1 MALDTARDDGGGV
14 KPQEGVEFQ
23 RFNESL
29 TKIGTREEACLRR
42 NKDSLN
48 ATRIV
53 FTEHRSFID
62 NKINF
67 F

>member
-1 MALDTARDDGGGV
+1 VALDTARDDGVGV

-29 TKIGTREEACLRR
+29 TKIGTHEEACLRE

-48 ATRIV
+48 DMESVLI
-53 FTEHRSFID
+53 EHRRLID